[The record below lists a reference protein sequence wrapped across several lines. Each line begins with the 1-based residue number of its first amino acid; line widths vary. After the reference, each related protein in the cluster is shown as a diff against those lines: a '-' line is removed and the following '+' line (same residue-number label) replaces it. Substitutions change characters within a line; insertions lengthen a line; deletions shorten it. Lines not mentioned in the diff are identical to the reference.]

1 MINQEAF
8 FKEYGISNEVF
19 EGTKLEWTQLTEIF
33 ADCKNRYAELL
44 ATGRLI
50 SDHLSQ
56 IKEVHSLKVRV
67 KDPEH
72 LIEKI
77 IRKKVENPAREI
89 NLDNY
94 KTEITDLV
102 GVRALHLFKDDWE
115 QIHKAIVPIW
125 ELHELPTVYIRGGD
139 YEECFVGNSCTVV
152 QHKAGYRSVHYL
164 VKSLATKQ
172 LHIAEIQ
179 VRTLFEE
186 GWSEIDHRMRYPYEL
201 DNHILSEYLGVF
213 NRLAGNADE
222 MGTFVRNLKTALEKR
237 ERVFNE
243 QIAEREIEKAKM
255 IKDLKSVTEKLEKET
270 DDKKK
275 LQKIIKTLEKQ
286 EPTTSVS
293 LTPLPT
299 FGFGELIPR
308 QMVKVDCVCMGCGTS
323 VTELPFM
330 PRDPERV
337 LCRDCH
343 MANRPE
349 RSDRGFGESR
359 SPRAMHKGNYVCSGC
374 GAAITELPFI
384 PSSDRPIRCRACH
397 AADRALRPG
406 FGGGRY

>member
-33 ADCKNRYAELL
+33 ADCTNRYAELL

-115 QIHKAIVPIW
+115 QIHKAIMPIW
-125 ELHELPTVYIRGGD
+125 ELHETPAAYIRCGD
-139 YEECFVGNSCTVV
+139 PETCFQENGCTII

-164 VKSLATKQ
+164 VESRATKQ
-172 LHIAEIQ
+172 LYIAEIQ

-186 GWSEIDHRMRYPYEL
+186 GWSEIDHRMRYPYDL
-201 DNHILSEYLGVF
+201 NNKILSEYLGVF

-222 MGTFVRNLKTALEKR
+222 MGTFVRKLKAASDEW
-237 ERVFNE
+237 ERVLNE
-243 QIAEREIEKAKM
+243 QIAEREIEKAEM
-255 IKDLKSVTEKLEKET
+255 IKDRKSVAEKLEKET

-275 LQKIIKTLEKQ
+275 LQKNIEILEKQ
-286 EPTTSVS
+286 ESTTSVS
-293 LTPLPT
+293 SEPLPT
-299 FGFGELIPR
+299 FGLSKSILR
-308 QMVKVDCVCMGCGTS
+308 QMVKVDCVCMSCGTS
-323 VTELPFM
+323 ITKLPFM
-330 PRDPERV
+330 PRDPDNV
-337 LCRDCH
+337 LCKDCH

-349 RSDRGFGESR
+349 RSDRGFGGSR
-359 SPRAMHKGNYVCSGC
+359 GLRAMHKGNYVCSGC
-374 GAAITELPFI
+374 GAAITELPFV
-384 PSSDRPIRCRACH
+384 PSQDRPVTCRACH
-397 AADRALRPG
+397 ATNRALRPS

>member
-19 EGTKLEWTQLTEIF
+19 EGTNLKWTQLTEIF
-33 ADCKNRYAELL
+33 ADYKNRSAELL
-44 ATGRLI
+44 ATGRFI
-50 SDHLSQ
+50 SDRLSQ

-77 IRKKVENPAREI
+77 IRKKVGNPAREI

-125 ELHELPTVYIRGGD
+125 ELHEQPTAYIRDGD
-139 YEECFVGNSCTVV
+139 YEACFEENGCTII

-164 VKSLATKQ
+164 VKSQASKQ
-172 LHIAEIQ
+172 LYIAEIQ

-186 GWSEIDHRMRYPYEL
+186 GWSEIDHRMRYPYDL
-201 DNHILSEYLGVF
+201 NNLILSEHLGVF

-222 MGTFVRNLKTALEKR
+222 MGTVVRRLKAALEDR
-237 ERVFNE
+237 ERVYNE
-243 QIAEREIEKAKM
+243 QLAEREAENAEI
-255 IKDLKSVTEKLEKET
+255 IKVLKSVTERLEKET
-270 DDKKK
+270 DDKEKLKK
-275 LQKIIKTLEKQ
+275 VIETLEKQ
-286 EPTTSVS
+286 EPTTSVFS
-293 LTPLPT
+293 EPLPT
-299 FGFGELIPR
+299 FGFGELIPG
-308 QMVKVDCVCMGCGTS
+308 QMVKVNCVCT
-323 VTELPFM
+323 
-330 PRDPERV
+330 
-337 LCRDCH
+337 
-343 MANRPE
+343 
-349 RSDRGFGESR
+349 
-359 SPRAMHKGNYVCSGC
+359 GC
-374 GAAITELPFI
+374 GAAITELPFM
-384 PSSDRPIRCRACH
+384 PSPNRPVRCRACH
-397 AADRALRPG
+397 AADRALRPS